1 MTLPPKE
8 RAPADPPLDAPPETP
23 PEDDEA
29 EAGFELA
36 LRRGRRRAEH
46 AARGAAAIKDYWR
59 QAPVGPGV
67 YRMIAADGEVLYV
80 GKAHSIKKRIASY
93 MRPEMQSAR
102 IAKMVARTASMVFVS
117 TQTEASRRCCSKPTD
132 QAERSCATTCRCATT
147 RAFPMFW

>member
-23 PEDDEA
+23 LEDDEA

-36 LRRGRRRAEH
+36 LAEDD
-46 AARGAAAIKDYWR
+46 AAPNALARGAAAIKDYWR

-93 MRPEMQSAR
+93 MRPEMQLAR
-102 IAKMVARTASMVFVS
+102 IAKMVARTASMV
-117 TQTEASRRCCSKPTD
+117 
-132 QAERSCATTCRCATT
+132 
-147 RAFPMFW
+147 